1 MTTVCHNRVNKLFY
15 QSKTTFL
22 RHIVRG
28 QFNTCLIHFL
38 RRMGARM
45 KFVFTKHVIDKKIPR
60 LREIG
65 IIISEQ
71 RIKRIIGN
79 PDHIDSISDLPNII
93 VSKKLDK
100 NHVLRV
106 VYKFEGDIIKVITIY
121 PAEKGRY
128 Y

>member
-1 MTTVCHNRVNKLFY
+1 
-15 QSKTTFL
+15 
-22 RHIVRG
+22 
-28 QFNTCLIHFL
+28 
-38 RRMGARM
+38 M

-79 PDHIDSISDLPNII
+79 PDHIYSISDLPNII